1 MKKMIDVS
9 YHNGNIDFNKVK
21 NGGIEGV
28 IIRAGYGLNT
38 VDKQFKNNI
47 VKASAAGLHIG
58 IYWFSYACNTTQALA
73 ETRMC
78 LNTIAAYKK
87 NIDLPIFF
95 DWEYDSYKYATKRG
109 FNPTKSNITVLCDVF
124 CKEITNNGYVAGVYL
139 NEDYRRSY
147 INLDALKAYKLWYA
161 RYNYTGKLP
170 IDPLMWQYSSKGK
183 INGIS
188 GYVDMNE
195 YFGDLAPVNFKSNQQ
210 IAIEVINGLW
220 GNGITRK
227 NKLKAAGYNYSAIQ
241 KIVNSILK

>member
-21 NGGIEGV
+21 ASGIEGV

-73 ETRMC
+73 EARMC
-78 LNTIAAYKK
+78 LNTIAAYKN

-109 FNPTKSNITVLCDVF
+109 FNPTKANITTLCDVF
-124 CKEITNNGYVAGVYL
+124 CKEIANNGYF
-139 NEDYRRSY
+139 SY
-147 INLDALKAYKLWYA
+147 TINDLFYDDTIKYFRDLGYKV
-161 RYNYTGKLP
+161 TE
-170 IDPLMWQYSSKGK
+170 
-183 INGIS
+183 GI
-188 GYVDMNE
+188 GWTR
-195 YFGDLAPVNFKSNQQ
+195 
-210 IAIEVINGLW
+210 IEW
-220 GNGITRK
+220 E
-227 NKLKAAGYNYSAIQ
+227 
-241 KIVNSILK
+241 